1 MDVLKKNK
9 VTAAGSR
16 PLGSAGAVPTPE
28 RVAPDG
34 LPAQAGPEASQP
46 SPAACGEARAT
57 VHPQEDGT
65 CVIEVTC
72 SCGNVIQIQC
82 ITQ

>member
-9 VTAAGSR
+9 VTAAGRR
-16 PLGSAGAVPTPE
+16 PLGAAASVPTPE
-28 RVAPDG
+28 KASSADLPDEAPGAVD
-34 LPAQAGPEASQP
+34 PASAP
-46 SPAACGEARAT
+46 CGEARAT